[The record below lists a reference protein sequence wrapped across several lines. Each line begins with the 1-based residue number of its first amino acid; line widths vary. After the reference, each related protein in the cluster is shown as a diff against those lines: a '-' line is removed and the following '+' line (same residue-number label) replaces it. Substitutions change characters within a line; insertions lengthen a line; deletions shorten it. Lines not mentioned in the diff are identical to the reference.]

1 MSVAPRTSADQL
13 PEPPALYFDPDE
25 RSWVMAADTAS
36 RFVPVPRLDGNLITD
51 PSALADMADDFGHLI
66 HRTPLAWLRPG
77 STADVVTMVRFA
89 RRHGIRLVGRGCGHT
104 AFGQAQ
110 AEAGLVVDMRSLCQI
125 HDITPDRVR
134 VDAGVIWRDL
144 ILATT
149 AVGLTPPVLTDFTAL
164 TVGGTLSV
172 GGVGGRSFRYG
183 AQVDQVVEL
192 QVVTGQGELLTCSA
206 EAHAGLF
213 YNVLAGLGLCGILVQ
228 ATLRLIPARQQARTY
243 RFFYPDH
250 TTLLADLRWL
260 TTCSA
265 IDYIRGNAV
274 PVPAQSATPAGGP
287 GSRRLRF
294 QFFLE
299 ATVFYDD
306 VEELAGLPDL
316 DLPVAGEADQVEDR
330 TYVAFTDQVVQLVN
344 ELDAAGLGQ
353 LPHPW
358 LDLFVP
364 DSAVMHVST
373 DILTQL
379 DNTTFG
385 PGSLLLFYPFN
396 RDTLHCPLF
405 RVPDGPTFV
414 LVDILRTIAPD
425 PDLMAAVVARNRH
438 LYERVV
444 STGGQLYPIS
454 AVPMDTR
461 DWARHFGPLWQELTR
476 IKQQYDPDALLG
488 AGLRIFD

>member
-13 PEPPALYFDPDE
+13 PQPPALYFDPDE
-25 RSWVMAADTAS
+25 RSWATAADSAS
-36 RFVPVPRLDGNLITD
+36 RFVPVPRLNGKLITD
-51 PSALADMADDFGHLI
+51 ASALATMADDFGHLI

-77 STADVVTMVRFA
+77 STDDVVAMVCFA

-110 AEAGLVVDMRSLCQI
+110 AEAGLIIDMRSLCQI
-125 HDITPDRVR
+125 HDMTPDQVR

-149 AVGLTPPVLTDFTAL
+149 AAGLTPPVLTDFTAL

-172 GGVGGRSFRYG
+172 GGVGGRSFRHG

-192 QVVTGQGELLTCSA
+192 QVVTGRGELVTCSA

-213 YNVLAGLGLCGILVQ
+213 YGVLAGLGLCGILVQ
-228 ATLRLIPARQQARTY
+228 ATLRLTPARQQARTY

-260 TTCSA
+260 TTHPD
-265 IDYIRGNAV
+265 IDYIRGNAI

-287 GSRRLRF
+287 GSRRLRL

-299 ATVFYDD
+299 ATVFYND

-316 DLPVAGEADQVEDR
+316 DLPVAGDADQVEDR

-344 ELDAAGLGQ
+344 QLDAAGLGQ

-364 DSAVMHVST
+364 DSAVNLVST
-373 DILTQL
+373 QILTEL
-379 DNTTFG
+379 DNTNFG
-385 PGSLLLFYPFN
+385 PGSLLLFYPFS
-396 RDTLHCPLF
+396 RETLRCPLF
-405 RVPDGPTFV
+405 QIPNEPTCV

-425 PDLMAAVVARNRH
+425 PDLMADVVAQNRH
-438 LYERVV
+438 LYEWVV
-444 STGGQLYPIS
+444 GTGGQLYPIG

-461 DWARHFGPLWQELTR
+461 DWARHFGPLWQDLTR
-476 IKQQYDPDALLG
+476 MKQEYDPDALLG
-488 AGLRIFD
+488 AGLRVFG